1 MFKNELFISDSTKT
15 IRSLALNFYAL
26 VVVMLILRIST
37 YKLLRI
43 YTRCNFIE

>member
-26 VVVMLILRIST
+26 VVVILILR
-37 YKLLRI
+37 
-43 YTRCNFIE
+43 TRNTCMQQPLATN